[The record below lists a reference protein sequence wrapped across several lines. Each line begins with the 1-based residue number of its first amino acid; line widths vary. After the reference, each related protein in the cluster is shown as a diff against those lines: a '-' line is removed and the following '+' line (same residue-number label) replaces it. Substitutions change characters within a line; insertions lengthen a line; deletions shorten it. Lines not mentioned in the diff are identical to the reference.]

1 MSIQVGQ
8 IIGIAKRQA
17 KRAKMEVLSH
27 AHVTCE
33 YGLEDDFRGKPGPRQ
48 FSILTEEGWRLAC
61 EELSQDI
68 HWTVR
73 RANLFIKGLDLKQ
86 SVGNRLIIGDL
97 ILEITDELDPC
108 SRMEEQVIGLR
119 KALIE
124 DWRGGVLCRVING
137 GAIKI
142 DDRITL
148 E

>member
-17 KRAKMEVLSH
+17 KRAKMEVLSQ
-27 AHVTCE
+27 AHVNCE
-33 YGLEDDFRGKPGPRQ
+33 YGLEDDFRGKSGPRQ

-108 SRMEEQVIGLR
+108 IRMEEQVIGLR
-119 KALIE
+119 KALIK
-124 DWRGGVLCRVING
+124 DWRGGVLCRVINE

>member
-17 KRAKMEVLSH
+17 KRAKMEVLSQ
-27 AHVTCE
+27 AHVNCE

-108 SRMEEQVIGLR
+108 IRMEEQVIGLR
-119 KALIE
+119 KALIK
-124 DWRGGVLCRVING
+124 DWRGGVLCRVINEG
-137 GAIKI
+137 MIKI

>member
-17 KRAKMEVLSH
+17 KRAKMEVLSQ
-27 AHVTCE
+27 AHVNCE

-108 SRMEEQVIGLR
+108 IRMEEKVIGLR
-119 KALIE
+119 KALIK
-124 DWRGGVLCRVING
+124 DWRGGVLCRVINE

>member
-17 KRAKMEVLSH
+17 KRAKMEVLSQ
-27 AHVTCE
+27 AHVNCE

-108 SRMEEQVIGLR
+108 IRMEEQVIGLS
-119 KALIE
+119 KALIK
-124 DWRGGVLCRVING
+124 DWRGGVLCRVINE

>member
-1 MSIQVGQ
+1 M
-8 IIGIAKRQA
+8 
-17 KRAKMEVLSH
+17 
-27 AHVTCE
+27 
-33 YGLEDDFRGKPGPRQ
+33 EDDFRGKPGPRQ

-108 SRMEEQVIGLR
+108 IRMEEQVIGLR
-119 KALIE
+119 KALIK
-124 DWRGGVLCRVING
+124 DWRGGVLCRVINE

>member
-17 KRAKMEVLSH
+17 KRAKMEVLSQ
-27 AHVTCE
+27 AHVNCE

-73 RANLFIKGLDLKQ
+73 RANLLIKGLDLKQ

-108 SRMEEQVIGLR
+108 IRMEEQVIGLR
-119 KALIE
+119 KALIK
-124 DWRGGVLCRVING
+124 DWRGGVLCRVINE